1 MKRIAEVDGLNKK
14 APLISAAILLIIIS
28 GCVFSDLFIPYDP
41 QGINLSEIN
50 IAPGKNHIFGTDTL
64 GRDVFSM
71 IWHGGRKSLFI
82 GFFATAVS
90 TVIAVIYGCISG
102 LVREKAD
109 DVLMRITDILMSIP
123 QVLMVIFVQAVF
135 GEPDIISISIVI
147 ALTGWMN
154 ISKMVRTEVRQVR
167 NSDYVLAARTMGG
180 SFFYILWNHLRP
192 NFTSAIMFMS
202 VSNIA
207 GAISMEATLSFLGI
221 GLPTSEVSW
230 GTLMSLSQKAML
242 SGNWW
247 ILVIP
252 GFFLISTIISVTE
265 VGEYLKN
272 RSRNESYL

>member
-1 MKRIAEVDGLNKK
+1 MNKK

-28 GCVFSDLFIPYDP
+28 GCAFSDLFIPYDP

-50 IAPGKNHIFGTDTL
+50 IAPGKKHIFGTDTL

-135 GEPDIISISIVI
+135 GEPDIISISMVI

-154 ISKMVRTEVRQVR
+154 ISKTVRTEVRQVR

-221 GLPTSEVSW
+221 GLPTSEISW

-252 GFFLISTIISVTE
+252 GFFLISTIIAVTE

>member
-109 DVLMRITDILMSIP
+109 NVLMRITDILMSIP
-123 QVLMVIFVQAVF
+123 QILMVIFC
-135 GEPDIISISIVI
+135 
-147 ALTGWMN
+147 
-154 ISKMVRTEVRQVR
+154 
-167 NSDYVLAARTMGG
+167 VL
-180 SFFYILWNHLRP
+180 I
-192 NFTSAIMFMS
+192 
-202 VSNIA
+202 
-207 GAISMEATLSFLGI
+207 
-221 GLPTSEVSW
+221 
-230 GTLMSLSQKAML
+230 
-242 SGNWW
+242 
-247 ILVIP
+247 
-252 GFFLISTIISVTE
+252 
-265 VGEYLKN
+265 
-272 RSRNESYL
+272 